1 MDSDRTQRWGIAAA
15 LGAAF
20 AASACC
26 TLPLLLVAVGVGGAF
41 ASSLAVLE
49 PYRGVFVALAIGAL
63 GFAFWRGSK
72 AEATPSDDA
81 SEEGGPDCACD
92 TPQRSGMRWTVL
104 AGAAVVTVVLL
115 AAPTLLSMTATQPG
129 EANVQPVSLA
139 SEREAVVRI
148 EGMTCAACARGVEA
162 SLGRTAGVVSAV
174 ITMEPPDARIRY
186 DEALTTPEA
195 LAEAIESLG
204 YETEII
210 TR

>member
-26 TLPLLLVAVGVGGAF
+26 TLPLLLAAVGVGGAF

-49 PYRGVFVALAIGAL
+49 PYRGVFVALAVAAL

-72 AEATPSDDA
+72 AEALPSDDA
-81 SEEGGPDCACD
+81 SGEGGPDCACAP
-92 TPQRSGMRWTVL
+92 PQRSGMRWTVL
-104 AGAAVVTVVLL
+104 AGAAVVTAVLL
-115 AAPTLLSMTATQPG
+115 AAPTLLSMTEAQPNA
-129 EANVQPVSLA
+129 ANMQPVSLA

-162 SLGRTAGVVSAV
+162 TLVRTEGVVSATV
-174 ITMEPPDARIRY
+174 TMEPPEARIRY
-186 DEALTTPEA
+186 DEAATTPDA

-204 YETEII
+204 YKTGIVPQ
-210 TR
+210 